1 MNQKTLVTMIAGLV
15 LLAPIGLWAQTS
27 PAAGARR
34 LVTAKSIYVKPM
46 PDNLDQWIIQDLR
59 AWGKYQVSA
68 NSEGVDLVLSART
81 PEDNGLSTPRGVG
94 PRIRR
99 PRKPPSIFS
108 LAIVNWVTGAR
119 LWQVDILNKGPKKGQ
134 PPPPPGP
141 RTQVDARH
149 MKPDELAERC
159 TDLLRRYVEA
169 LEQAPAAKP

>member
-15 LLAPIGLWAQTS
+15 ILAPIGCRAQTS

-81 PEDNGLSTPRGVG
+81 PENSGLSTPRGVG

-99 PRKPPSIFS
+99 PRKAPSISS
-108 LAIVNWVTGAR
+108 LTIVNWVTGAR
-119 LWQVDILNKGPKKGQ
+119 LWQVDILNNGPKKGQ
-134 PPPPPGP
+134 PPPPSGP
-141 RTQVDARH
+141 RTQIDARH

-159 TDLLRRYVEA
+159 TDLLRRYVDA
-169 LEQAPAAKP
+169 LEQTPAATR